1 MTSKKRERKARRRRR
16 RQQQQQQQEQERRRQ
31 LLELV
36 LDDCCN
42 SRSNANSI
50 NTQSKNKNK
59 NKNKKEDTKTTT
71 IVGVSNR
78 DDDSNNNRTTTA
90 SHYCNR
96 ATIKSRQQSPPYSD
110 LVSSLQDVSALV
122 ASSIDR
128 CTSSFRS
135 SLSYQHATC
144 LVGVLLISWILKHIQ
159 QYSSSISSYSD
170 NTTEDGNPTRAV
182 ANTIADGGDDSCSSR
197 NHPTTITNRTIQ
209 GILVIILLSIGTI
222 VAVFRLLLRINTTTD
237 GTVYRSSL
245 TKDASLS
252 SLLLSEKTNT
262 NNDDGDNNDDDEL
275 LTIRPLRLRSA
286 AIVHPMLIDQNGTDA
301 HCNSGS
307 LASEGGGE
315 GVLATTLVRK
325 KLAEWLPYGLRYTSD
340 LQLVYSTNIHGRSLG
355 MFYDCLA
362 EERQQQQYISSIPS
376 STSKSNHT
384 ILLMEVLLPA
394 TPPSSSTTMVTTTT
408 GKKKRLTVGMYASQR
423 WHRTNKVYGDG
434 RCFLF
439 RIAEEETEDNTRIP
453 GRQQRDDN
461 NNNNNNDNYNNKD
474 LDSAS
479 SCCSNN
485 VINSITTAE
494 HWQWKPPPSP
504 LLITTNS
511 RDYNDCN
518 NGRTKNE
525 ESAAEALRVAAR
537 TTAIWE
543 TFQRSDNETIRMGCT
558 QDGSGAGLQLNSD
571 FTKGVSSRAIG
582 FDNSPLVQQSDMN
595 PSISSRNTVTR
606 SSSSSSS
613 KTSGDVRIAEKN
625 GKNNNSNRNSNSNSN
640 RQSDDTGSRIATID
654 DGVVFDVGAVEVY
667 QLVREIDGVPIQ

>member
-16 RQQQQQQQEQERRRQ
+16 QQQQGQRQ

-36 LDDCCN
+36 SDDCRTN
-42 SRSNANSI
+42 RSNANSI

-59 NKNKKEDTKTTT
+59 KEEDTKTTT

-78 DDDSNNNRTTTA
+78 EDSNNNRTTTA

-96 ATIKSRQQSPPYSD
+96 ATIKSRQQPPPYSD
-110 LVSSLQDVSALV
+110 FVSSLQDVSALI

-159 QYSSSISSYSD
+159 QYSSFISSYSD
-170 NTTEDGNPTRAV
+170 NTTENGNTTRAI

-209 GILVIILLSIGTI
+209 GILVIILLSIVTI
-222 VAVFRLLLRINTTTD
+222 IAVFRLLLRINTTTD
-237 GTVYRSSL
+237 GTVLCRSSQ

-252 SLLLSEKTNT
+252 SLLLSEKKNT

-275 LTIRPLRLRSA
+275 LTIRPLRLRPA
-286 AIVHPMLIDQNGTDA
+286 AIVHPMMIDKNGTNEQ
-301 HCNSGS
+301 CNFGN
-307 LASEGGGE
+307 LARKGEGGGE

-362 EERQQQQYISSIPS
+362 EERQQQQYTSLISS

-408 GKKKRLTVGMYASQR
+408 GKKRRLTVGMYASQR

-439 RIAEEETEDNTRIP
+439 RITEEETENNTRIP

-479 SCCSNN
+479 SCCRNN
-485 VINSITTAE
+485 TINSITTAE
-494 HWQWKPPPSP
+494 HWQWKPPPSS
-504 LLITTNS
+504 LSITTNS
-511 RDYNDCN
+511 RDYNDC
-518 NGRTKNE
+518 TKNE
-525 ESAAEALRVAAR
+525 ESAAEALRVAAK

-582 FDNSPLVQQSDMN
+582 FDNPPLVQQSDMN
-595 PSISSRNTVTR
+595 PSISSRNTATR

-613 KTSGDVRIAEKN
+613 KTSDDVRIAEKN
-625 GKNNNSNRNSNSNSN
+625 GKNNNSNSN
-640 RQSDDTGSRIATID
+640 RQNDDTGSRIATID